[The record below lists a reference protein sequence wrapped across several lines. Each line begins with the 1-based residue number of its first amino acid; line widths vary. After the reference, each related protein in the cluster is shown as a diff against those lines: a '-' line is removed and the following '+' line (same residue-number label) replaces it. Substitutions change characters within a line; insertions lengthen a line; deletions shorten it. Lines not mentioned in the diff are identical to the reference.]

1 MPRKER
7 NLRIRV
13 ACCCLLLLCPVT
25 GLAAEEDQ
33 ADAQDLIATAARLEA
48 EGNTDEAAG
57 IYRQWLERNPDSA
70 RLFNVLVQALRLEK
84 NAGSA
89 LNLLETYTPAVENP
103 QDRNTLLYNR
113 ALLLEMLG
121 RIEDALVVYGELPAY
136 GQVLYK
142 RALLFFELGNLQE
155 AEEQLRVIDADL
167 ADKEIRARA
176 LNLQAR
182 LYLATDREDRAER
195 TFETLRRDFMDV
207 SGAPVFLLSYFD
219 YLLAAD
225 RRPEAEAL
233 LESLRERF
241 PASPEYRLALSG
253 WQSGRPGTPGAEV
266 SGEGEVRYTPAPW
279 RLLAPL
285 EAGSGWTG
293 TGGAERPAAV
303 SETAPPTVTPRG
315 QQAAPETAPAP
326 ASARPPEVPGTPEA
340 TETTELSESP
350 EAEQPPPA
358 VLIQVGSF
366 GVAEN
371 AHYLKQ
377 DLAAQGFTAHIAE
390 VSLAGK
396 VYYRVLIGPER
407 SPEEAQ
413 QLLLRLKDAGFEG
426 VMLWSED

>member
-1 MPRKER
+1 MPGKER
-7 NLRIRV
+7 NLSLRA
-13 ACCCLLLLCPVT
+13 ACFCLLLLGPVT
-25 GLAAEEDQ
+25 GLAAEENQ

-57 IYRQWLERNPDSA
+57 IYRQWLKENPDSD
-70 RLFNVLVQALRLEK
+70 RIFGVLVQALRLEK
-84 NAGSA
+84 SAGSA

-103 QDRNTLLYNR
+103 QDRHTLLYNR

-121 RIEDALVVYGELPAY
+121 RIEDALAVYGELPAY

-142 RALLFFELGNLQE
+142 RALLFFEQGNLQE

-167 ADKEIRARA
+167 DDKEIKARA

-182 LYLATDREDRAER
+182 LYLATGRQDQAER
-195 TFETLRRDFMDV
+195 AFEMLCRDFMDV
-207 SGAPVFLLSYFD
+207 SGTPAFLLAYFD
-219 YLLAAD
+219 YLLAAE

-233 LESLRERF
+233 LESLREKF
-241 PASPEYRLALSG
+241 PASPEYRLALNG
-253 WQSGRPGTPGAEV
+253 WQSGRPGTPEAEV
-266 SGEGEVRYTPAPW
+266 SGEGKVRYAPAPW

-285 EAGSGWTG
+285 QEGSGWTG
-293 TGGAERPAAV
+293 AVAGTETGTETETETGTALAETERTP
-303 SETAPPTVTPRG
+303 APPSVTPQG
-315 QQAAPETAPAP
+315 QQT
-326 ASARPPEVPGTPEA
+326 GPEA
-340 TETTELSESP
+340 V
-350 EAEQPPPA
+350 QPPPA
-358 VLIQVGSF
+358 VLVQVGSF

-371 AHYLKQ
+371 AHYLQ
-377 DLAAQGFTAHIAE
+377 RDLAERGFTAHIAE

-396 VYYRVLIGPER
+396 VYYRVLIGPEG